1 MTFSKKQSHTVKVRK
16 VFDCVSS
23 TSVIHLSIPITKS
36 SNVAKVDTYQYNA
49 ISDGVQTVYTNDHE
63 LTEYGNRGILDPT
76 TVSYVNL
83 FINGVLQPPVTYVV
97 KKGVLELRTEDV
109 PIQGAPIIVQF
120 ITIYH
125 S

>member
-1 MTFSKKQSHTVKVRK
+1 MTFSKEHSHTVKVRK
-16 VFDCVSS
+16 VFDWVSS
-23 TSVIHLSIPITKS
+23 TSVINLSIPIEKS

-49 ISDGVQTVYTNDHE
+49 ISDGVQTVYTNDDE

-83 FINGVLQPPVTYVV
+83 FINGVLQPPVNYVV
-97 KKGVLELRTEDV
+97 KKGYLKLRTEDV

-120 ITIYH
+120 ISIYH
-125 S
+125 P